1 MTHAVGLQQLNRGDN
16 LESSPFTGR
25 WGIRQ
30 GRHRPGES
38 PTSTNRAIRP
48 QEISPIHLSPFI
60 ATTNN
65 MMALYLL
72 LCLHLMAEAEAHQE
86 VEAIASGGLTP
97 DAIADEESQ
106 IVVLRSGPG
115 LDDRDDMVGS
125 VLGRERTAP

>member
-16 LESSPFTGR
+16 LESSPFACR

-30 GRHRPGES
+30 GRHRPVER

-48 QEISPIHLSPFI
+48 QEISPIHLSPFT

-65 MMALYLL
+65 IMALCLL
-72 LCLHLMAEAEAHQE
+72 RCLHLMAEAEAHRE
-86 VEAIASGGLTP
+86 VELVHRKLAP
-97 DAIADEESQ
+97 DAIADEEGQ

-115 LDDRDDMVGS
+115 LD
-125 VLGRERTAP
+125 